1 MTTNPSYVEVK
12 RIKEI
17 KFGLLSSNDIRRMS
31 VITDNTNGIVI
42 PETRENLN
50 PKKGGLSDLRL
61 GTTDPQFKCQTC
73 GLNTIKCHGHF
84 GHITLAKPVFHISY
98 MQYIVNILNCVC
110 IRCSKLLL
118 DRNPKTEKELQY
130 IIKTSTT
137 PKQQFTRVKNLLKNT
152 KYCNKENHGCGAPR
166 PKLRR
171 EDKPRIDI
179 IAEYQMVK
187 NADDDSDESHGDK
200 VIKKILTPEYIY
212 SVLKNI
218 SDEDYKILGFNPE
231 ISRLEDMII
240 QILPVSPI
248 AIRPSVIN
256 RADNTVSDDDITHKF
271 ADIIKTNLRYNKH
284 LETFS
289 PANPESDLDKSLNW
303 VLQYHVATL
312 IDNEIIGTPTAIQRN
327 GKPIKSI
334 TSRLR
339 HKEGRI
345 RGYLMGKRV
354 NFSARTVITPDP
366 NIGIE
371 ELGVPSRIASTLT
384 IPVIVT
390 EKNIKELTAVVK
402 RGRTYPGANFI
413 VLTNRNNIKID
424 LRYGKA
430 VSLNL
435 SIGDIVERHMIDG
448 DVILFNRQPSLHKY
462 SMMAHKVRINRN
474 PNHLTFRMNVCDTPP
489 YNADFD
495 GDEMNLHVPQTIQTQ
510 TELNKLVLIPTQI
523 ISVAEPKPNIGMVM
537 DPLLGSWLLT
547 NFDHKISR
555 VDCMNIL
562 MYTNI
567 NKSKLK
573 LNKDFYTGSELF
585 SYILPSK
592 MSIKLGNPSNP
603 SFIIKKGQI
612 IKGVLNKK
620 LVGPKGN
627 SLIHIIWNDY
637 GPTVCTD
644 FINNIQRLINT
655 WLLYYNSFTIGL
667 SDTIVSDDINNQI
680 QQILY
685 DTKQQVNQSIID
697 TENGIGDFDFETL
710 ETKLSQ
716 DLTSVRE
723 KTGKLVLDNLNQT
736 NSLYAMATG
745 AQSKGNVTNIT
756 QISACLGQQELTGT
770 GSARIGK
777 LYNGRTLPYYCID
790 DDTPEAR
797 GFVSNSYLTGLNP
810 QEFFFHMM
818 AGRIGLIDT
827 AVKTSDTGYIQRRL
841 IKALEDIKITY
852 DGTVRNAN
860 NGILQFV
867 YGDLGYDCVHFESQ
881 KIDILKL
888 GNSDIKNE
896 YILTDS
902 EIVQCNKIK
911 NNLQSN
917 TYIYNISSYNKYSK
931 EINNIYLNKLIKS
944 RNKIRDYY
952 LTYHYNEF
960 ILEDIYNVP
969 FNLDRMINQF
979 EPSSASDLHP
989 NYIINVLDHLFE
1001 DPNIFVTCVNAKLF
1015 KSKKSIK
1022 AIAEKYSK
1030 LTIKTIVYSK
1040 LAPKKCIYA
1049 YKLSKQNFNT
1059 IVLQLK
1065 KKLSKVVDPGEM
1077 VGIVAAQS
1085 IGAPSTQMTLDTF
1098 HSAGI
1103 SSKGTGSIGLPRLRE
1118 LMSASKNMATP
1129 ITTIVLDK
1137 EHKYDEEYATKI
1149 KLYTEEIKLKNIY
1162 NKLDIYYDPDLSYID
1177 IDSVD
1182 NLYYVNNI
1190 SLKKCSENI
1199 NKMNWLIRIELNKNT
1214 LLDKHLTL
1222 FQIRSKFCKF
1232 INSSKLSL
1240 KKDEKSVI
1248 EKINSCAILTNYDND
1263 LIPIVHIRLE
1273 LNKFTMT
1280 DIVNIKNIFLEKLQ
1294 FRGIKNITDSA
1305 VIKAKEI
1312 SFDDD
1317 SKYNE
1322 ESKSYYNIITNGV
1335 NFEDI
1340 LQLRGIDTDK
1350 TYCNDIKII
1359 ESVLG
1364 IEAAR
1369 TLLLKEYRE
1378 IGQGGEFK
1386 SINYAHLS
1394 LLVDYMCQPGYIVTI
1409 DRYGINKLP
1418 TDPLTRASFEE
1429 TTDQIMTAAL
1439 FGEVNSMNGISSN
1452 IMTGQVIKAGTGMST
1467 ILVDLEMLEKN
1478 SDKTL
1483 HEIKTKTLLN
1493 IKPDQMIN
1501 NILNGKMPTTDI
1513 FYPH

>member
-1 MTTNPSYVEVK
+1 MNDNSSHIEVK

-31 VITDNTNGIVI
+31 VITDNVNGIVI

-61 GTTDPQFKCQTC
+61 GTIDQHFKCQTC
-73 GLNTIKCHGHF
+73 GLDSIKCPGHF

-98 MQYIVNILNCVC
+98 MQYIVNVLNCVC

-118 DRNPKTEKELQY
+118 DRNAKTEKELQY

-137 PKQQFTRVKNLLKNT
+137 PKQQFIRVKNLLKNT

-166 PKLRR
+166 PKLRK

-187 NADDDSDESHGDK
+187 NSDEVADEEYSDK
-200 VIKKILTPEYIY
+200 VIKKVLTPEYIY

-218 SDEDYKILGFNPE
+218 SNEDYKILGFNPE

-271 ADIIKTNLRYNKH
+271 ADIVKTNLRYNKH
-284 LETFS
+284 LETFY

-345 RGYLMGKRV
+345 RGHLMGKRV

-366 NIGIE
+366 NIGIQ
-371 ELGVPSRIASTLT
+371 ELGVPVRIAITLT
-384 IPVIVT
+384 IPIIVT
-390 EKNIKELTAVVK
+390 EYNLVELTETVK
-402 RGRTYPGANFI
+402 NGRTYPGANFVI
-413 VLTNRNNIKID
+413 LKNRNNIKID
-424 LRYGKA
+424 LRYGKLLT
-430 VSLNL
+430 LNL

-474 PNHLTFRMNVCDTPP
+474 PNHLTFRMNVCVTPP

-495 GDEMNLHVPQTIQTQ
+495 GDEMNLHVPQTIQTR
-510 TELNKLVLIPTQI
+510 TELLRLVLIPQQI
-523 ISVAEPKPNIGMVM
+523 ISVAKSSPSIGMVM

-547 NFDHKISR
+547 NFDNKLSKY
-555 VDCMNIL
+555 DCMNIL
-562 MYTNI
+562 MYTTV

-573 LNKDFYTGSELF
+573 LTKEFYTGSELF
-585 SYILPSK
+585 SYILPQN
-592 MSIKLGNPSNP
+592 MSIKLGHPDNP
-603 SFIIKKGQI
+603 SFVVKNGKIV
-612 IKGVLNKK
+612 KGVLNKK

-637 GPTVCTD
+637 GPMVCTD
-644 FINNIQRLINT
+644 FINNTQRLINT
-655 WLLYYNSFTIGL
+655 WLLYYNSFSVGL
-667 SDTIVSDDINNQI
+667 SDSVVSDSINSQI

-685 DTKQQVNQSIID
+685 DTKKSVNQSIID
-697 TENGIGDFDFETL
+697 TENGIGDFDFNTL

-723 KTGKLVLDNLNQT
+723 KTGKLVLDNLEHT
-736 NSLYAMATG
+736 NNLYAMVLG
-745 AQSKGNVTNIT
+745 SESKGNVTNIT

-770 GSARIGK
+770 GYKRIGK

-860 NGILQFV
+860 NGIIQFI

-881 KIDILKL
+881 RIDILKM
-888 GNSDIKNE
+888 GNSDIKNN
-896 YILTDS
+896 YILTDN
-902 EIVQCNKIK
+902 EITNCNKIK
-911 NNLQSN
+911 NNSQTSS
-917 TYIYNISSYNKYSK
+917 YIYDISTYNQYSK
-931 EINNIYLNKLIKS
+931 EINQIYLNKLIKS
-944 RNKIRDYY
+944 RDKIREYY
-952 LTYHYNEF
+952 LTYNYNESM
-960 ILEDIYNVP
+960 LDDEYKVP
-969 FNLDRMINQF
+969 FNLDRMINQY
-979 EPSSASDLHP
+979 EPSNSSDLHP
-989 NYIINVLDHLFE
+989 NYIINVLDNLFE
-1001 DPNIFVTCVNAKLF
+1001 DSTTFVTCVNTELV

-1022 AIAEKYSK
+1022 SVAEKYSK
-1030 LTIKTIVYSK
+1030 LTIKTIIYTK
-1040 LAPKKCIYA
+1040 LSPKKCIYS

-1059 IVLQLK
+1059 IVLELK
-1065 KKLSKVVDPGEM
+1065 KKLSKVIDPGEM

-1085 IGAPSTQMTLDTF
+1085 IGEPSTQMTLNTF

-1118 LMSASKNMATP
+1118 LMANSKNAATK
-1129 ITTIVLDK
+1129 IMTIVLDK
-1137 EHKYDEEYATKI
+1137 EHRYDEEYANQI
-1149 KLYTEEIKLKNIY
+1149 KLYAEEIKLNTIY
-1162 NKLDIYYDPDLSYID
+1162 TKLDIYYDPDLVYIEKD
-1177 IDSVD
+1177 NVD
-1182 NLYYVNNI
+1182 NLYYVNNVN
-1190 SLKKCSENI
+1190 LKKCNENI
-1199 NKMNWLIRIELNKNT
+1199 TKMNWLIRIELNKNI

-1232 INSSKLSL
+1232 INDSKLVL
-1240 KKDEKSVI
+1240 KKDQKSVI
-1248 EKINSCAILTNYDND
+1248 EKMNSCAILTNYDND
-1263 LIPIVHIRLE
+1263 IIPIIHIRLE
-1273 LNKFTMT
+1273 LNKFTMS
-1280 DIVNIKNIFLEKLQ
+1280 DIINIKNIFLEKLQ
-1294 FRGIKNITDSA
+1294 FRGIPQITDA
-1305 VIKAKEI
+1305 GVFKNKEI
-1312 SFDDD
+1312 VFTDDN
-1317 SKYNE
+1317 KYIDE
-1322 ESKSYYNIITNGV
+1322 PASYYNINTFGI
-1335 NFEDI
+1335 NFEEI
-1340 LQLRGIDTDK
+1340 LQLKGVNSEK
-1350 TYCNDIKII
+1350 TYCNDIFTTYNTF
-1359 ESVLG
+1359 G

-1378 IGQGGEFK
+1378 IGEAHEFK

-1394 LLVDYMCQPGYIVTI
+1394 LLVDFMCQPGYIVSI

-1452 IMTGQVIKAGTGMST
+1452 IMTGQVIKAGTGMSK
-1467 ILVDLEMLEKN
+1467 ILVDLDMLENHFNK
-1478 SDKTL
+1478 SEFK
-1483 HEIKTKTLLN
+1483 IKTNTLLD
-1493 IKPDQMIN
+1493 IKSDSMIDN
-1501 NILNGKMPTTDI
+1501 VLNGKLENV
-1513 FYPH
+1513 FYPV